1 MDTGLEHA
9 VSAPSILCI
18 HLVTGVYNKEIAMH
32 VLGCSF
38 LFLRMRVDHSNIS
51 GATDLEDDLHILRS
65 QGGVLIIYE

>member
-1 MDTGLEHA
+1 MGGAVDIGHAGQHSGYRAWRGVDAGLAHA

-38 LFLRMRVDHSNIS
+38 LFLKM
-51 GATDLEDDLHILRS
+51 
-65 QGGVLIIYE
+65 